1 MDDSNQSVPEPPAPL
16 SLAGRLTGMLATP
29 GEVFDAVKAAPS
41 STANWLAPALIL
53 IGLSWLSAFLIFS
66 QPSISRQLT
75 DIQSQAVEKQI
86 AAKKMSPEQAAATR
100 QAVEQFG
107 SIGTKIGMVAGPPVY
122 ALVTPFWWGLLL
134 WGVGRLVFKA
144 PLGYMKAVE
153 VAGLSAV
160 VLTLGAVVKTLLVV
174 GMGNLFIG
182 TSAVLF
188 FKKLDPST
196 PTFQLLSALDVF
208 TFWALAVR
216 AIGLARLTG
225 VSTLKSATWVC
236 GLWLVFTSL
245 ILGFSIGAQ
254 ALANSLSR

>member
-1 MDDSNQSVPEPPAPL
+1 MEDSNQSVPEPPAPL
-16 SLAGRLTGMLATP
+16 SLLGRLTGVLATP

-41 STANWLAPALIL
+41 STANWLVPALIL
-53 IGLSWLSAFLIFS
+53 LGVSWLSAFLIFS

-75 DIQSQAVEKQI
+75 DIQSAAIEKQI
-86 AAKKMSPEQAAATR
+86 AAKNMSPQQAEAMR
-100 QAVEQFG
+100 QAVEKFG
-107 SIGTKIGMVAGPPVY
+107 SVGTKIGMVVGPTLY

-134 WGVGRLVFKA
+134 WGVGRVVFKV
-144 PLGYMKAVE
+144 PFGYMKAVE

-160 VLTLGAVVKTLLVV
+160 ILALGAIVKTLLVV

-182 TSAVLF
+182 TSAVFF

-208 TFWALAVR
+208 TFWALGVR
-216 AIGLARLTG
+216 ASGLARLTG
-225 VSTLKSATWVC
+225 TSTLKSAAWVF

-245 ILGFSIGAQ
+245 LLGFSFGAQ
-254 ALANSLSR
+254 ALGNSLSR